1 MFAQINAIKTGDN
14 IVYLMKKNKVTI
26 NQLQDILNLNTPV
39 SISRWRNGHCL
50 PSIDNLVILA
60 QVFNVKIDDILVIE

>member
-39 SISRWRNGHCL
+39 SISR
-50 PSIDNLVILA
+50 
-60 QVFNVKIDDILVIE
+60 